1 MHGSKAR
8 LRAGFPHGW
17 VALPKIGGGITV
29 EKIIVCPFPMSTV
42 LMITYADTS
51 EGRIYYTTRVLEM
64 SRPLATGP
72 LMTSVSSVYS
82 DVTGLVRDTGPA
94 VAKPPPP
101 HLQRRIESQTASTSV
116 DQGQGSALPPFDRP
130 AAPSSDGET
139 TSASFQP
146 PAVSPEGSGVCKY
159 VAVAGQRYLQLAPQ
173 AKAAPK
179 ALPLP
184 AATYTRYTGAGAE
197 HRNGIVICGFAII
210 MACEGVDSRRV
221 VVDARQQVSNGAGQ
235 ELLF

>member
-1 MHGSKAR
+1 M
-8 LRAGFPHGW
+8 
-17 VALPKIGGGITV
+17 

-82 DVTGLVRDTGPA
+82 DVTGLVRDTGPV

-130 AAPSSDGET
+130 AAPSSGA
-139 TSASFQP
+139 ASFQP
-146 PAVSPEGSGVCKY
+146 PPGSGVQKY
-159 VAVAGQRYLQLAPQ
+159 VSVAGHRYLQLAPQ
-173 AKAAPK
+173 PKAAPK

-184 AATYTRYTGAGAE
+184 ASTTPTHVTPAPEPNTGTASSSA
-197 HRNGIVICGFAII
+197 
-210 MACEGVDSRRV
+210 
-221 VVDARQQVSNGAGQ
+221 VSPSSWPAKEWTADGWWWTHGSK
-235 ELLF
+235 